1 MSEYRNPVDSL
12 HAENAKLRAAVAAA
26 DAKIVELETKSA
38 PKNMRAV
45 SFAHF
50 GFGMLLIVSAVLT
63 RTLGVKAEIATAV
76 ILVAY
81 WAFIV
86 RTLRN

>member
-1 MSEYRNPVDSL
+1 MSEYRNPLDSL
-12 HAENAKLRAAVAAA
+12 HAENAKLRA
-26 DAKIVELETKSA
+26 KIVELESKQTSA
-38 PKNMRAV
+38 PRNARAQTL
-45 SFAHF
+45 AHF

-63 RTLGVKAEIATAV
+63 RTLGVKAEIASAV
-76 ILVAY
+76 ILVAC